1 MIASLNDYWYIKN
14 VRENTPRR
22 NFKMA
27 KVAVVLTDLFED
39 VEFTSPRDA
48 LVEAGHE
55 VVVVGFEKGTTVTG
69 KKEKASV
76 EIDIGIDEANPKDF
90 DALLIPG
97 GYSPD
102 QLRDDERFL
111 DFVRHFSNERKFIFS
126 ICHAPQLLVN
136 ADVIR
141 GKDLTS
147 VSQVSVD
154 VKNAGGNFIDKAV
167 VIDDSGLIS
176 SRTPD
181 DLEDFNEAIL
191 DALNK

>member
-111 DFVRHFSNERKFIFS
+111 DFVRHFSNEKKFIFS

-191 DALNK
+191 NALNK